1 MSYEMMVGLT
11 VSDSQVYQEYREN
24 MRPLLEA
31 HGGGFRF
38 DFVVEKVL
46 KTEAEHPINRVFAIY
61 FRDRPSMEAFFSHPD
76 YKEIKSRYFEKSVK
90 GTTII
95 SEYQR

>member
-11 VSDSQVYQEYREN
+11 VSDAQVYQEYREN

-46 KTEAEHPINRVFAIY
+46 ASEADHPINRVFAIY
-61 FRDRPSMEAFFSHPD
+61 FKDQSSRDAFFSHSD
-76 YKEIKSRYFEKSVK
+76 YKEIKSRFFERSVK